1 MMTKRI
7 GLEYLEVNQSQKE
20 VTVNEAFNRLDLF
33 VGLTVD
39 NILSSPPSSAS
50 EGTAFL
56 VGTNPTG
63 AFSGKKNYIAHY
75 LNGAYEFYAPIEG
88 MRIYVTSTKTDYRYL
103 GATWLKVTEPNIQVV
118 TSLPTNPVAGVI
130 YMVTE
135 S

>member
-56 VGTNPTG
+56 VGINPAG
-63 AFSGKKNYIAHY
+63 GFSGKKNYIAHY

-103 GATWLKVTEPNIQVV
+103 EGTWLKVTEPNIQVV
-118 TSLPTNPVAGVI
+118 DALPTSPASGVI

>member
-50 EGTAFL
+50 EGAAFL

-88 MRIYVTSTKTDYRYL
+88 MRIYVTSSKEDYRYL
-103 GATWLKVTEPNIQVV
+103 CATWLKITEPNIQVV
-118 TSLPTNPVAGVI
+118 TSLPTNLVAGVI